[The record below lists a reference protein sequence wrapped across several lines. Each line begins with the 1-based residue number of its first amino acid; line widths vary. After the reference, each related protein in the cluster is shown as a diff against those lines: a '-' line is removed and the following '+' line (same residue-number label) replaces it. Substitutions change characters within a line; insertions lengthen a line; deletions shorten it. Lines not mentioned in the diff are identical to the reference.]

1 MSVIKS
7 ISSVPMMRIPEEIR
21 SKMRISYVLR
31 NVPESSFCCLT
42 PCPERPAAGDVALA
56 QVERIG
62 KNTGLELGNGRRA
75 NLHEGDFVA
84 VVFGNRYATQQF
96 EGYAER
102 NGDHCDLLSM
112 GGLCGLVKSKF
123 AGVAEPTKLRLHGAL
138 AGPAQRP
145 LRLRDFAVAAQ
156 AGGASLRTVVVCG
169 TSMDSGKTYTAKSLI
184 AGLRSA
190 GQRVAAIKL
199 TGTATGRDTW
209 SMLDAGACPSLDFV
223 DGGYPSTYGC
233 SIEQLL
239 DVYELL
245 KSQAAADGAE
255 WVVIEIADGLLQ
267 QETAALLQTAAF
279 ADTVDAWVF
288 ATSDPVA
295 ALGGISLLR
304 NWQIEV
310 AAISG
315 VISQSPLAAREAQT
329 VTGIACLT
337 AKELQLGKLNSR
349 LQQDVP
355 KAFYAGWTSNCD
367 GSCPFY
373 KHGYEKMTLP
383 RVN

>member
-1 MSVIKS
+1 MIAIKS
-7 ISSVPMMRIPEEIR
+7 ASSSPVVRISEEIR
-21 SKMRISYVLR
+21 SQMRISYALR
-31 NVPESSFCCLT
+31 NVPESSFVGLA
-42 PCPERPAAGDVALA
+42 PCPESPAAGDVVLA

-96 EGYAER
+96 EGYAQR
-102 NGDHCDLLSM
+102 SGDHCDLLSM

-138 AGPAQRP
+138 IGPTQRP
-145 LRLRDFAVAAQ
+145 LRLRDFAAAPQ
-156 AGGASLRTVVVCG
+156 ASGASPRTIVVCG
-169 TSMDSGKTYTAKSLI
+169 TSMDSGKTYTAMSVI
-184 AGLRSA
+184 AGLHSA
-190 GQRVAAIKL
+190 GERVAAIKL
-199 TGTATGRDTW
+199 TGTAAGRDTW
-209 SMLDAGACPSLDFV
+209 SMLDAGASPALDFV

-233 SIEQLL
+233 SIGQLL
-239 DVYELL
+239 DLYELL
-245 KSQAAADGAE
+245 KSQAAADGAT

-267 QETAALLQTAAF
+267 QETAALLQTEAF
-279 ADTVDAWVF
+279 TESVDAWLF
-288 ATSDPVA
+288 ATSDAVA

-329 VTGIACLT
+329 VTAIPCLT
-337 AKELQLGKLNSR
+337 AKELQQGKLNAR
-349 LQQDVP
+349 LQQDLP
-355 KAFYAGWTSNCD
+355 KVFYTGWSSSCD

-373 KHGYEKMTLP
+373 KQGYEKMVLP
-383 RVN
+383 GVN